1 MIRFI
6 SVAVAA
12 LTLIACGGGG
22 GGGGGGGAV
31 NRPPI
36 ANPGQAQS
44 VEVGAV
50 VTLNGSASSDP
61 DGDAL
66 TYQWSL
72 TSRPPGSTASLSS
85 ATGVVTTFVPDI
97 DGEYVVTLVVNDGT
111 VNSTAATVTV
121 TAIAQSVAL
130 NWGDGNWD
138 QAQWQ

>member
-1 MIRFI
+1 MIRII

-22 GGGGGGGAV
+22 GGGGGGAV
-31 NRPPI
+31 NSPPI
-36 ANPGQAQS
+36 ANPGQAQN
-44 VEVGAV
+44 VELGAV

-66 TYQWSL
+66 TYQWAL
-72 TSRPPGSTASLSS
+72 TSRPTGSTASLST
-85 ATGVVTTFVPDI
+85 ATGVATTFVPDVV
-97 DGEYVVTLVVNDGT
+97 GGYVVTLVVNDGT
-111 VNSTAATVTV
+111 VSSAAATVTV
-121 TAIAQSVAL
+121 TASAPSVAL